1 MVFGK
6 HYLLKNHQK
15 PPVGGCWYRLPIL
28 KFGQTYGESPCV
40 KTLQPTKQ
48 NSGLTTR
55 AAHPI
60 ADYSPQPETP
70 QLRSTCSNETLEKS
84 WTQRKNYLHLESPGK
99 YFQQWVNQLLK
110 LFSFLRVN
118 HTKKKHTPATSFFYR
133 CFLPALEVT
142 YPSAP
147 SIQLRKF
154 FNAGCQG
161 SVELILWERQT
172 SELLEVAKVPSLA
185 SEVAAEPSKE
195 CQQEF
200 LESISEKVTSY
211 LAQSLV
217 RGHFLCLPKRATFWK
232 FRDSKEVDWRAACT
246 EPQKINTIKHV
257 AQNSGINVEN
267 LPQNKIT
274 LYNIIQVILASQGRK
289 FQKTTKNI

>member
-1 MVFGK
+1 M
-6 HYLLKNHQK
+6 
-15 PPVGGCWYRLPIL
+15 
-28 KFGQTYGESPCV
+28 
-40 KTLQPTKQ
+40 
-48 NSGLTTR
+48 
-55 AAHPI
+55 
-60 ADYSPQPETP
+60 
-70 QLRSTCSNETLEKS
+70 
-84 WTQRKNYLHLESPGK
+84 
-99 YFQQWVNQLLK
+99 
-110 LFSFLRVN
+110 
-118 HTKKKHTPATSFFYR
+118 
-133 CFLPALEVT
+133 T

-185 SEVAAEPSKE
+185 SEVAADEPSKE
-195 CQQEF
+195 CCGVFRKHLWE
-200 LESISEKVTSY
+200 
-211 LAQSLV
+211 
-217 RGHFLCLPKRATFWK
+217 GHFLFSSVSGKRSFLMFTHWKGRPRK
-232 FRDSKEVDWRAACT
+232 FRDSKEVDWTAACT

-289 FQKTTKNI
+289 FQKTTKKIYKKKKTRWAKLFFWVFVCVAICGEARHGCFPLCMLVRMRCIRRLR